1 MTAGRR
7 LAVAVL
13 CCAGAAGLAVFAAS
27 RTWATST
34 TLRPAPLPAIVTAR
48 TGADLLPILP
58 ALCLVAVAGAGAL
71 MATRGAPRAAL
82 GALLVLCGGG
92 IVVSAGAAVLG
103 GLADPGTGVTRHL
116 SVLAFALAALCVAAG
131 VVITTVGVLAV
142 RHRASWPSLGA
153 RFERRGGTVPRTGQ
167 DQRLWDAFDRGED
180 PTAGEDGCDAA
191 EGSRR
196 DGSAEPG

>member
-1 MTAGRR
+1 VTAGRR

-27 RTWATST
+27 RTWETST

-48 TGADLLPILP
+48 TGADLVPILP

-71 MATRGAPRAAL
+71 VATRGGLRVAL

-92 IVVSAGAAVLG
+92 IVVSAGTAALG
-103 GLADPGTGVTRHL
+103 GLGAGVTRDL
-116 SVLAFALAALCVAAG
+116 SVLAFVLAALCVAAG

-142 RHRASWPSLGA
+142 RHRTSWPSLGA
-153 RFERRGGTVPRTGQ
+153 RFERRGGTVRREAQ

-180 PTAGEDGCDAA
+180 PTAGEDGCDDAGGTR
-191 EGSRR
+191 E
-196 DGSAEPG
+196 DGSADQS